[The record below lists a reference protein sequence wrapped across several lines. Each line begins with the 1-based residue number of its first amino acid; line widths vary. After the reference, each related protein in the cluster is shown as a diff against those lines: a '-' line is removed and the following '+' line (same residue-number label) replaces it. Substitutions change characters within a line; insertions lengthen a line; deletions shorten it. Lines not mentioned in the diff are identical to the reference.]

1 MIEEA
6 PVYADGTVVYDGGIQ
21 WLYEL
26 GALVLAA
33 RYENGKLH
41 YLVTDHQ
48 DISLV
53 PIKQHQSFGIVQDSL
68 HPGGKEGMNNWGGGR

>member
-6 PVYADGTVVYDGGIQ
+6 SVYADGTVAYDGGIQ

-53 PIKQHQSFGIVQDSL
+53 PIK
-68 HPGGKEGMNNWGGGR
+68 